1 MVTTAWVQMGLG
13 VYRFSVFTAAYQ
25 RFSRRAAWRWAK
37 ADRLF
42 RAPTHEFM
50 GPEAEEVEI
59 EGVILSTF
67 DYSVAAWAQLPLMRQ
82 QAGLGQPLMLVDGLG
97 RVWGRWCLTRVEE
110 TQSLFFFD
118 GAPRKIEFRLGLV
131 AYGEDLA

>member
-13 VYRFSVFTAAYQ
+13 TYRFSVFSAAYQ
-25 RFSRRAAWRWAK
+25 RFSRRVGHRWAR

-42 RAPTHEFM
+42 RAPAHEYL

-67 DYSVAAWAQLPLMRQ
+67 DYSVAAWAQLPLMRA
-82 QAGLGQPLMLVDGLG
+82 QAATGLPLMLVDGLG
-97 RVWGRWCLTRVEE
+97 FVWGRWCLTRVEE

-118 GAPRKIEFRLGLV
+118 GAPRRIDFRLSLA